1 MTDATTTPPVAGPPV
16 DYVMDGKGRY
26 VPRSMVK
33 PHEALEDQ
41 TVREILRH
49 AKDLNAQIAR
59 FKGHTNDDV
68 ATFLDILAEK
78 YGAKKGGAK
87 GNMTLTSYDNC
98 LKVVVQVADFLT
110 FGPELQVAKALF
122 DECISEWS
130 EGANDKVRALVDH
143 AFQVDKQGQ
152 INRASVFGL
161 RRLDIDD
168 DNWRR
173 AIDALNDSI
182 RIMGSKQYIRFYKR
196 PHPGANWQAITID
209 LASAE
214 IPTPVSTD
222 EEAA

>member
-1 MTDATTTPPVAGPPV
+1 MTDASTRPPEGFVL
-16 DYVMDGKGRY
+16 DGKGRY
-26 VPRSMVK
+26 VPKNLVK
-33 PHEALEDQ
+33 PQEALEDQ
-41 TVREILRH
+41 TVRAIIGH
-49 AKDLNAQIAR
+49 AEDLSATIAR

-68 ATFLDILAEK
+68 ATFLDILSDQ

-110 FGPELQVAKALF
+110 FGPELQIAKALF
-122 DECISEWS
+122 DQCISDWS
-130 EGANDKVRALVDH
+130 EGANDKVRVLVDH

-152 INRASVFGL
+152 INRASLFGL
-161 RRLDIDD
+161 RRVDIDD
-168 DNWRR
+168 DKWRR

-196 PHPGANWQAITID
+196 PNPGARWQAITID

-214 IPTPVSTD
+214 LPTPVSSD

>member
-1 MTDATTTPPVAGPPV
+1 MTDTPTRPPKDFV
-16 DYVMDGKGRY
+16 LDGKGRY
-26 VPRSMVK
+26 VPRNMVK

-41 TVREILRH
+41 TVRAIIQH
-49 AKDLNAQIAR
+49 AEDLSATIAR

-68 ATFLDILAEK
+68 ACFLDILAEK

-110 FGPELQVAKALF
+110 FGPELQIAKTLF
-122 DECISEWS
+122 DECILEWS
-130 EGANDKVRALVDH
+130 KGASDEVRVLVDH

-152 INRASVFGL
+152 INRASLFGL

-168 DNWRR
+168 DNWRK

-196 PHPGANWQAITID
+196 PQPGAKWEAITID

-214 IPTPVSTD
+214 IPTPVPAD